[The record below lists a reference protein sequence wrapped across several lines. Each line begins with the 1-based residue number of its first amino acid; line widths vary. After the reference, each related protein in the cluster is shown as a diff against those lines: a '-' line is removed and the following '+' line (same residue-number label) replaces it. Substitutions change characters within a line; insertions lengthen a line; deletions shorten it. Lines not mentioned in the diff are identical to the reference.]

1 MKYFVMALFL
11 SAALPTLAEPTVV
24 KTHCGSADVELTVT
38 LQDES
43 ILGDIESALIFA
55 KNAKDSKRLLIEGEV
70 GGGYENFAIACVN
83 SKSGP
88 VLLFQLR
95 CTGNACPE
103 DDGYGILRTD
113 SLKLILSPIGS
124 YTSNKARAAELLGS
138 KPPVLFGNDI
148 SLFKSW

>member
-1 MKYFVMALFL
+1 MALFL
-11 SAALPTLAEPTVV
+11 SAALPTLAEPTVI

-38 LQDES
+38 LQEES
-43 ILGDIESALIFA
+43 TLGDIESALIFA
-55 KNAKDSKRLLIEGEV
+55 KNAKESKRLLIEGEV
-70 GGGYENFAIACVN
+70 GGYENFAIACVN
-83 SKSGP
+83 SKLGQ

-124 YTSNKARAAELLGS
+124 YTSNKARATELLGS
-138 KPPVLFGNDI
+138 KPPVLFGNEI
-148 SLFKSW
+148 PLFKSW

>member
-1 MKYFVMALFL
+1 MKYLLTALFL
-11 SAALPTLAEPTVV
+11 SAALLARAEPTVI
-24 KTHCGSADVELTVT
+24 KTHCGLADVELTVT
-38 LQDES
+38 LQEES
-43 ILGDIESALIFA
+43 TLGDIESALIFVR
-55 KNAKDSKRLLIEGEV
+55 NAKESKRLLIEGEV
-70 GGGYENFAIACVN
+70 GGYENFAIACVN
-83 SKSGP
+83 SKFGP

-138 KPPVLFGNDI
+138 KPPILFGNEI